1 MVLAP
6 SKGWDTIPPKEDTT
20 MGANLTRI
28 KVWRNELAHLPKMR
42 IKKKAYQ
49 ELRGDLIKVH
59 VFFTFI
65 YILSYKLDT
74 TRTV

>member
-6 SKGWDTIPPKEDTT
+6 SKGWDTFPPKEETT

-28 KVWRNELAHLPKMR
+28 KIWRNELAHLPKMR

-49 ELRGDLIKVH
+49 ELRADLIKVQG
-59 VFFTFI
+59 FFLRSFTFYHI
-65 YILSYKLDT
+65 N
-74 TRTV
+74 